1 MVDAT
6 VIRPNLNG
14 MPYLEGC
21 LSSLERQTVK
31 NFDVLLLDN
40 GSEDGSPE
48 YVRDHF
54 PQVRLHRYTD
64 NTGFCHAVNAGI
76 RMSDAPYVILLNND
90 IVCDERLVEELLKGI
105 KEHQNS
111 FSGQAKMLQMKK
123 PELLDDGG
131 DYYCALG
138 WAFAVGKGKKD
149 RGRGKDKKIFSSC
162 GGAAIYRRKALE
174 QIGLFDE
181 KHFAYLEDVDLGYRA
196 RIAGYE
202 NWYLPKAV
210 VYHAGSATSGS
221 AYNEFKV
228 RHTSRNSVYLIM
240 KNMPWPQILLNFP
253 FLMAGYVIK
262 MVFFA
267 RKGFF
272 RQYVTGIRKGIFLA
286 QKEDKVVFEKKNF
299 KNYVKIQMEL
309 WFNMIRRI
317 GDF

>member
-1 MVDAT
+1 MVEAT
-6 VIRPNLNG
+6 VIIPNLNG

-21 LSSLERQTVK
+21 LSSLERQTAK

-48 YVRDHF
+48 YVQKHF

-90 IVCDERLVEELLKGI
+90 IVCEEHFVEALLKGI
-105 KEHQNS
+105 KEHQNC
-111 FSGQAKMLQMKK
+111 FSGQAKMLQMKH

-138 WAFAVGKGKKD
+138 WAFASGKGKKD
-149 RGRGKDKKIFSSC
+149 RSRGKEKKIFSAC
-162 GGAAIYRRKALE
+162 AGAAIYRRKVLE

-240 KNMPWPQILLNFP
+240 KNMPWPQILLNLP
-253 FLMAGYVIK
+253 FLLIGYGIK
-262 MVFFA
+262 LVFFS

-272 RQYVTGIRKGIFLA
+272 RQYMKGIRNGIFLA
-286 QKEDKVVFEKKNF
+286 QKEDKVVFEKKNL
-299 KNYVKIQMEL
+299 KNYMKIQLEL